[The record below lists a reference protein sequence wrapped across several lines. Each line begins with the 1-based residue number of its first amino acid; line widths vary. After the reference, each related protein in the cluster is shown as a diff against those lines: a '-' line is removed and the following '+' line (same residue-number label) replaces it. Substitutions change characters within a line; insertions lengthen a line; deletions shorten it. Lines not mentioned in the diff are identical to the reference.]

1 MSNKYPDSLKKLAVK
16 NVLYLGQNVSDV
28 AQELQVS
35 KSTIYT
41 WLKEEKHN
49 LNSSKAR
56 FIAARLENEL
66 QTATN
71 EREVLVKAIKILMK
85 DFKY

>member
-1 MSNKYPDSLKKLAVK
+1 MK
-16 NVLYLGQNVSDV
+16 NVLCLGQNASDV

-35 KSTIYT
+35 RSTIYT

-49 LNSSKAR
+49 LNSSKER

-66 QTATN
+66 HTAAY